1 MKYRGKL
8 VLFKILMK
16 GDFMSKTDKE
26 LTTEIV
32 TSFLANTS
40 YNADEEEIT
49 GLIKAVHETLK
60 NLD

>member
-1 MKYRGKL
+1 
-8 VLFKILMK
+8 MK